1 MLEHHDVLTRIN
13 SRTDAGP
20 CTTIRR
26 RLREDKLLRVSKWTD
41 AGLIGLAAGLGTLF
55 FLDAQRT
62 PDGPWTLLDLGVGVA
77 ACLAVPLRRRWP
89 VGLALVLIPTVIV
102 SSAAMGA
109 TAVAMAGVAAYRS
122 LRVTVLVVALHAA
135 FVLALFGLVAT
146 SRREYWQAV
155 VVVLAL
161 DAALVAS
168 GLLVRSL
175 RERATE
181 AEERQRLRIEEA
193 RHAER
198 ERLAREMHDVLAH
211 RISLLAVHA
220 GALEVRR
227 SAPEDERQAAAVIR
241 QCAYDALEDLRE
253 VVGMLRDEPK
263 EESDRPQPTLEG
275 LIEQSRRAGTP
286 VTLEDHVIEPS
297 EPLGRHVYR
306 VVQEG
311 LTNARKHAPGAP
323 VRVRLDG
330 DAEGLTVGITNPVP
344 AAPAQHL
351 PGAGSGLIGL
361 AERMHLLGGRLEHG
375 RTDTGE
381 FRLHAWLPWRT

>member
-1 MLEHHDVLTRIN
+1 VTR
-13 SRTDAGP
+13 
-20 CTTIRR
+20 
-26 RLREDKLLRVSKWTD
+26 WTD
-41 AGLIGLAAGLGTLF
+41 AGLIGLAAGLGALF
-55 FLDAQRT
+55 YLDTQASDAPER
-62 PDGPWTLLDLGVGVA
+62 PINLAIGIA

-89 VGLALVLIPTVIV
+89 VGLALVLIPSVTV

-122 LRVTVLVVALHAA
+122 LRTTILVLTLHAA
-135 FVLALFGLVAT
+135 FVLALFGLVAA
-146 SRREYWQAV
+146 SRREYWQGV

-168 GLLVRSL
+168 GLLVRSR
-175 RERATE
+175 RERTKE
-181 AEERQRLRIEEA
+181 AEERQRLQIEEA

-227 SAPEDERQAAAVIR
+227 SAPDEERQAAAVIR

-253 VVGMLRDEPK
+253 VIGMLRDEPADP
-263 EESDRPQPTLEG
+263 DRPQPTLAGLPE
-275 LIEQSRRAGTP
+275 LIEQSRQAGTP
-286 VTLEDHVIEPS
+286 VTLEDELIKTPEY
-297 EPLGRHVYR
+297 LGRHVYR

-323 VRVRLDG
+323 VFVRLSSDG
-330 DAEGLTVGITNPVP
+330 DGEGLTVGITNPLP
-344 AAPAQHL
+344 AAPASRL

-361 AERMHLLGGRLEHG
+361 SERMHLVGGRLEHG
-375 RTDTGE
+375 RTETGE

>member
-1 MLEHHDVLTRIN
+1 V
-13 SRTDAGP
+13 SR
-20 CTTIRR
+20 
-26 RLREDKLLRVSKWTD
+26 WTD

-55 FLDAQRT
+55 FLDTNGPGT
-62 PDGPWTLLDLGVGVA
+62 PIDLAVGVA
-77 ACLAVPLRRRWP
+77 ACLALLLRRRWP
-89 VGLALVLIPTVIV
+89 VVLALVLN
-102 SSAAMGA
+102 
-109 TAVAMAGVAAYRS
+109 
-122 LRVTVLVVALHAA
+122 
-135 FVLALFGLVAT
+135 
-146 SRREYWQAV
+146 RREYWQGV

-175 RERATE
+175 RERARE

-227 SAPEDERQAAAVIR
+227 SAPDDERQAAAVIR

-253 VVGMLRDEPK
+253 VIGMLREEPN
-263 EESDRPQPTLEG
+263 EEVKSLHN
-275 LIEQSRRAGTP
+275 LIEQSTGAGTP
-286 VTLEDHVIEPS
+286 VTLETETEIPEHLS
-297 EPLGRHVYR
+297 RHVYR

-323 VRVRLDG
+323 VLIRLD
-330 DAEGLTVGITNPVP
+330 DDSDGLTVAITNPIP
-344 AAPAQHL
+344 APPQHQL

-361 AERMHLLGGRLEHG
+361 TERMHLVGGRLEHG
-375 RTDTGE
+375 RTGPGE
-381 FRLHAWLPWRT
+381 FRLQAWLPRKT

>member
-1 MLEHHDVLTRIN
+1 M
-13 SRTDAGP
+13 SR
-20 CTTIRR
+20 
-26 RLREDKLLRVSKWTD
+26 WTD
-41 AGLIGLAAGLGTLF
+41 AGLIGLAAALGALF
-55 FLDAQRT
+55 FLDAQAT
-62 PDGPWTLLDLGVGVA
+62 SSSGPIDLAVGAA

-89 VGLALVLIPTVIV
+89 VGLALVLIPTLMV

-109 TAVAMAGVAAYRS
+109 TAVAMAGVAAYRP
-122 LRVTVLVVALHAA
+122 LRTTILVLALHAV

-146 SRREYWQAV
+146 SRRDYWQAV

-168 GLLVRSL
+168 GLLVRS
-175 RERATE
+175 RWERARE
-181 AEERQRLRIEEA
+181 AEERQRLRVDEA

-227 SAPEDERQAAAVIR
+227 SAPEEERQAAAVIR

-253 VVGMLRDEPK
+253 VIGMLRDEPAG
-263 EESDRPQPTLEG
+263 ESERPQPTLAGLPE

-286 VTLEDHVIEPS
+286 VTLKDHLPTAPEH
-297 EPLGRHVYR
+297 LGRHVYR

-323 VRVRLDG
+323 VLVRLDG

-344 AAPAQHL
+344 ATPGNQL

-361 AERMHLLGGRLEHG
+361 TERMHLVGGRLEHG
-375 RTDTGE
+375 RTAAGE